1 MIKFVNYDIVFR
13 EIPNL
18 VSLALNI
25 SNCQNNCKG
34 CHSKY
39 LQQDIGT
46 ILTEEIIDE
55 LLEINK
61 GINCIIFMGE
71 GNDREEL
78 LKIANYIKNKNIYVA
93 IYSGSNKVPL
103 SYFKIFDYIKIGPYI
118 KEKGPLDNIN
128 TNQKLYKIENRKVLD
143 ITYMFHKK
151 I

>member
-25 SNCQNNCKG
+25 SNCQNTCKG

-46 ILTEEIIDE
+46 ILTEKIIDE

>member
-46 ILTEEIIDE
+46 ILTEKIIDE

>member
-1 MIKFVNYDIVFR
+1 MITFVNDDIVFI
-13 EIPNL
+13 EIPKL

-34 CHSKY
+34 WHSKY

-55 LLEINK
+55 LIDTNK

>member
-55 LLEINK
+55 LIDTNK